1 MKGFFDYVP
10 GSSYLH
16 RLNPLTK
23 LLLALMICIAAFIS
37 ANHLFLIMLIVLN
50 LSIGAQAG
58 IFTRSVMLLKGL
70 FKLCIIIFLLQV
82 LFIRD
87 GNVLVKL
94 PLNILITDGGI
105 SSALMVVFRLV
116 TATMPLALMLSITQV
131 NDLSNVLVTKLGVP
145 YPYAFAL
152 TTAMRFIPVFA
163 NEMTGIIEAQTS
175 RGVQLDTGNIFK
187 KIKLVLPL
195 CVPLLITSVRK
206 IEGSAIAAELR
217 GFHLRTRDSC
227 YKKYVVNINDICVI
241 MFSVVIVGS
250 AILVNS
256 VF

>member
-105 SSALMVVFRLV
+105 SSALWLSFVWLRLQCPCPY
-116 TATMPLALMLSITQV
+116 AFDYKV

-152 TTAMRFIPVFA
+152 TTR
-163 NEMTGIIEAQTS
+163 
-175 RGVQLDTGNIFK
+175 
-187 KIKLVLPL
+187 
-195 CVPLLITSVRK
+195 CV
-206 IEGSAIAAELR
+206 
-217 GFHLRTRDSC
+217 
-227 YKKYVVNINDICVI
+227 Y
-241 MFSVVIVGS
+241 
-250 AILVNS
+250 ILYLQMK
-256 VF
+256 

>member
-37 ANHLFLIMLIVLN
+37 ANHLFLVMLIVLN

-70 FKLCIIIFLLQV
+70 LKLCIIIFLLQV

-94 PLNILITDGGI
+94 PLNIFITDGGI
-105 SSALMVVFRLV
+105 SSAFMVVFRLV

-131 NDLSNVLVTKLGVP
+131 NDLSNVLVTKLRIP

-206 IEGSAIAAELR
+206 IEGSAISAELR
-217 GFHLRTRDSC
+217 GFHLRTKNSC

-241 MFSVVIVGS
+241 MISVVIVGS

-256 VF
+256 IF